1 MYLSPPFDISSPV
14 MNAKTLTASLIGS
27 LFLFPMSAA
36 AFETRRGYS
45 DFWDRTFVENSVDLA
60 DRVKELETALQSHQQ
75 KMDQHEKEYAI
86 LLEGLQYEK
95 STLER
100 GREALD
106 QAAANNELIER
117 DILSRFALVGAP
129 NHLKRWRLQK
139 SLRNAEAILSED
151 KAFLYQDL
159 EQRET
164 LLATETTKIQR
175 KYASER
181 RKLQKEESFL
191 KREIAALQGVTNY
204 AKTDRRNVF
213 LGSILKPERED
224 FLFPR
229 RLEHSVQ
236 QARRAEQM
244 KAAVKSAKTD
254 NYLTRVQPEVQNGLE
269 AELADKELEQLKM
282 FEKALAESLGSN
294 LSPEELKRL
303 YLQLFMQ
310 GN

>member
-1 MYLSPPFDISSPV
+1 

-36 AFETRRGYS
+36 AFETRRDYS